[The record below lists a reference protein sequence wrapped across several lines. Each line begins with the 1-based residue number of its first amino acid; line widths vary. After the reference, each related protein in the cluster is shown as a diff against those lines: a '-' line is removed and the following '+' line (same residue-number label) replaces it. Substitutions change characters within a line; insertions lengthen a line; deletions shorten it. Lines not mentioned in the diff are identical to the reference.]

1 MYHHSC
7 GIIFYLIF
15 NNFVCRD
22 TMIVCFGNCLTS
34 FVAGFAIFSVLGFMA
49 KELNAPIEEI
59 ATPGTGL
66 AFVAYPDLVTRFP
79 GIKNLIKNDLSK
91 Y

>member
-1 MYHHSC
+1 
-7 GIIFYLIF
+7 
-15 NNFVCRD
+15 
-22 TMIVCFGNCLTS
+22 MIVCFGNCLTS

-49 KELNAPIEEI
+49 KELNAPIQEI

-79 GIKNLIKNDLSK
+79 GKIVVALKKMVTFSF
-91 Y
+91 

>member
-7 GIIFYLIF
+7 GIILLVDIQLFI
-15 NNFVCRD
+15 CRD

-79 GIKNLIKNDLSK
+79 GIKKLIKMTS
-91 Y
+91 

>member
-1 MYHHSC
+1 
-7 GIIFYLIF
+7 
-15 NNFVCRD
+15 
-22 TMIVCFGNCLTS
+22 MIVCFGNCLTS

-79 GIKNLIKNDLSK
+79 GIKKLIKNDLSK